1 MLNSPAFR
9 RPGKT
14 AVEPRLRRSS
24 HELVNEHFRQSADI
38 RMDHLVHVRRLGEGG
53 FSKVDLYMWTNPES
67 PTHGSVPVAIKV
79 LKRKIP
85 GPPDPAGRMS
95 MVDVPSSWRDIFMA
109 EALIS
114 KALHH
119 PNVVLSYGCV
129 RPSKDTAL
137 DFLPEVESKDFWEAD
152 KEPLMFAQEYCD
164 GGSLLDKVRQP
175 GSYTAREAVGW
186 CVDVAAG
193 MEYLHSRTEVRV
205 AHRDLKL
212 ENIVLS
218 GGRAKVV
225 DFGLARLIVND
236 EVSRVNDEVRRV
248 NDEVRRVNDEVSR
261 VNDEVRRVN
270 DEPSRS
276 QAEPLTTLPARKP
289 SSQRGQTSPPKGALS
304 SDVTGQTGSMRYMAP
319 EMWASEPYTHKV
331 DVFSFA
337 ILAFELLSRTRA
349 YEGHY
354 LTMQQVARAVA
365 ESGLRPT
372 LPKRWPTALSKLLAC
387 SWAQNADDRPEFAE
401 IHTELCRMK
410 ARADS
415 VSEGQ
420 TNELYDALVPPV
432 RGCCTVQ

>member
-175 GSYTAREAVGW
+175 GSYTACEALAW

-248 NDEVRRVNDEVSR
+248 NDE
-261 VNDEVRRVN
+261 
-270 DEPSRS
+270 PSRS

-289 SSQRGQTSPPKGALS
+289 SSQRGQMSPPKGALS

-365 ESGLRPT
+365 ESGLRPN

>member
-53 FSKVDLYMWTNPES
+53 FSKVYLYMWTNPES

-236 EVSRVNDEVRRV
+236 EVSRVND
-248 NDEVRRVNDEVSR
+248 D
-261 VNDEVRRVN
+261 VRRVN

-276 QAEPLTTLPARKP
+276 QAEPLTTSPARKP

-365 ESGLRPT
+365 ESGLRPN

-415 VSEGQ
+415 VPEGLP
-420 TNELYDALVPPV
+420 NELYDALVPPV

>member
-38 RMDHLVHVRRLGEGG
+38 RMDHLVHVRRLGDGG

-137 DFLPEVESKDFWEAD
+137 DFLPEVQSRDFWEAD

-175 GSYTAREAVGW
+175 GSYTAREAVAW

-236 EVSRVNDEVRRV
+236 EL
-248 NDEVRRVNDEVSR
+248 
-261 VNDEVRRVN
+261 
-270 DEPSRS
+270 SRS
-276 QAEPLTTLPARKP
+276 HAELPLTTSPARKP
-289 SSQRGQTSPPKGALS
+289 SPLRGRTSSPPKGALS

-365 ESGLRPT
+365 ESGLRPN

-415 VSEGQ
+415 VPEGLP
-420 TNELYDALVPPV
+420 NELYDALVPPV
-432 RGCCTVQ
+432 RGCCTLQ

>member
-1 MLNSPAFR
+1 
-9 RPGKT
+9 
-14 AVEPRLRRSS
+14 
-24 HELVNEHFRQSADI
+24 
-38 RMDHLVHVRRLGEGG
+38 
-53 FSKVDLYMWTNPES
+53 MWTTPES
-67 PTHGSVPVAIKV
+67 PTRGSVPVAIKV

-85 GPPDPAGRMS
+85 GPPDPEGRMS
-95 MVDVPSSWRDIFMA
+95 MVDVPASWRDIFMA

-137 DFLPEVESKDFWEAD
+137 DFLPEVQSRDFWEAD

-175 GSYTAREAVGW
+175 GSYTAREALLW

-225 DFGLARLIVND
+225 DFGLARLIVHD
-236 EVSRVNDEVRRV
+236 ELSRGH
-248 NDEVRRVNDEVSR
+248 
-261 VNDEVRRVN
+261 
-270 DEPSRS
+270 
-276 QAEPLTTLPARKP
+276 AELPFTTSPARKP
-289 SSQRGQTSPPKGALS
+289 SPLPGQTSSPPNGSPNGSPKGSLS

-319 EMWASEPYTHKV
+319 EVWASESYTHKV

-349 YEGHY
+349 YESQY

-365 ESGLRPT
+365 ESALRPN
-372 LPKRWPTALSKLLAC
+372 LPKRWPAALSELLAR
-387 SWAQNADDRPEFAE
+387 SWAHNADDRPEFAE
-401 IHTELCRMK
+401 IHTELCQMK

-415 VSEGQ
+415 VSVGLP
-420 TNELYDALVPPV
+420 NELYDALVPPV

>member
-24 HELVNEHFRQSADI
+24 HELVNDHFRQSAD
-38 RMDHLVHVRRLGEGG
+38 MCMEDLVHVRRLGEGG
-53 FSKVDLYMWTNPES
+53 FSTVDMYMWTNPES
-67 PTHGSVPVAIKV
+67 PTRGSVPVAIKV

-137 DFLPEVESKDFWEAD
+137 DFLPEVQSRDFWEAD

-164 GGSLLDKVRQP
+164 GGSLDKVRQP
-175 GSYTAREAVGW
+175 GSYTACEALAW

-218 GGRAKVV
+218 GGRAKVLDFGPADCLPHHGACKCSSRRPTHFPQVV

-236 EVSRVNDEVRRV
+236 EL
-248 NDEVRRVNDEVSR
+248 
-261 VNDEVRRVN
+261 
-270 DEPSRS
+270 SRS
-276 QAEPLTTLPARKP
+276 HAELPLTTSPARKP
-289 SSQRGQTSPPKGALS
+289 SPLRGRTSSPPKGSLS

-365 ESGLRPT
+365 ESGLRPN

-415 VSEGQ
+415 VPEGLP
-420 TNELYDALVPPV
+420 NELYDALVPPV
-432 RGCCTVQ
+432 RGCCTLQ